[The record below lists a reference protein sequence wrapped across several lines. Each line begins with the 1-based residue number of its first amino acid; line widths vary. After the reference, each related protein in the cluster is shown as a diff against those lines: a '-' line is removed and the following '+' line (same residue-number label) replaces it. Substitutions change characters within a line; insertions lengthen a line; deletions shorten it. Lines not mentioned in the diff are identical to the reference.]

1 MKCGRSI
8 RIAGKTDAYHTLHMN
23 TEHTDK
29 SKQKAFGEGA
39 LNALIDGDIRKAF
52 HSFVS
57 DVQDSVQQA
66 LHTPAQKYVE
76 SGKKYVEGGKKY
88 VKAVKEQIHR
98 HVADEAVKHVV
109 DEGKRY
115 AKQHKGALGLVCL
128 YTVIAYLLIRRR

>member
-1 MKCGRSI
+1 
-8 RIAGKTDAYHTLHMN
+8 MN

-29 SKQKAFGEGA
+29 CSHKAFGEGA
-39 LNALIDGDIRKAF
+39 LDALINGDIHKAF
-52 HSFVS
+52 HSLVS

-66 LHTPAQKYVE
+66 LHTPAQR
-76 SGKKYVEGGKKY
+76 YVEGGKKY
-88 VKAVKEQIHR
+88 VKAVKEQIQR

-128 YTVIAYLLIRRR
+128 YTVMAYLLIRRR